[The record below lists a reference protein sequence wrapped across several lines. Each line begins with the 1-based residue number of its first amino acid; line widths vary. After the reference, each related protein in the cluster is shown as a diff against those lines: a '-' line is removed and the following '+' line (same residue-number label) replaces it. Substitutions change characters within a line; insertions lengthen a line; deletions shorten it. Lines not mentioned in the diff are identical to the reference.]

1 MARIRKFVAYRRLER
16 PYTRTSKYK
25 GKAYIKI
32 SPNIKVIGF
41 EHGSPKKR
49 FKYTLNLISKDNLQI
64 RDNALESAKQSSNK
78 ILEVNASD
86 VRNAD
91 QINSMIG
98 SAVGQM
104 SLFSKSKIIL
114 VDEVDGLSGMKDR
127 GGLLAITKLI
137 EKSSFPLVLTIT
149 NPWDYKFNKLR
160 RKTEMIEFTPLDYS
174 NIFKILKKI
183 CDDEKIKYE
192 EMILKGLARRAG
204 NDARA
209 AINDLETLT
218 IEAKE
223 LTKKSLEEL
232 GERNQQDTILNALFK
247 IFKTTDPKVAIGAFD
262 NVKEN
267 LDEQLLWLDEN
278 LPKEYDNPEDLA
290 RAYDKLSKADV
301 FNRRIKR
308 WQHYRFLVYINALIT
323 AGIAVSKKEKY
334 KHHVQYKPTGKLLK
348 LWWAKQKSMKKKA
361 IAGRIAEKT
370 HSSVKDVIKNT
381 LPYLQVS
388 FKKNKNFRD
397 ELINELDL
405 SREEVEWLRK

>member
-1 MARIRKFVAYRRLER
+1 MQPFTI
-16 PYTRTSKYK
+16 KYQ
-25 GKAYIKI
+25 
-32 SPNIKVIGF
+32 
-41 EHGSPKKR
+41 PKKTDEIIGQDTAIKKLKNFVVD
-49 FKYTLNLISKDNLQI
+49 FKRQRKNAAMIYGPSGIGKTISAH
-64 RDNALESAKQSSNK
+64 ALANEFGLE

-91 QINSMIG
+91 QINSMVG
-98 SAVGQM
+98 SAVSQQ
-104 SLFSKSKIIL
+104 SLFSKGKIIL
-114 VDEVDGLSGMKDR
+114 VDEIDGLSGTKDR
-127 GGLLAITKLI
+127 GGLQAIIKLI
-137 EKSSFPLVLTIT
+137 EKSSFPLVLTAT

-160 RKTEMIEFTPLDYS
+160 RKTEMIEFTPLDYLS
-174 NIFKILKKI
+174 IFEILKEI
-183 CDDEKIKYE
+183 CNNEKIKFE

-209 AINDLETLT
+209 AINDLQTLT

-223 LTKKSLEEL
+223 LTKKSLEDL
-232 GERNQQDTILNALFK
+232 GERNKEESIINALFK
-247 IFKTTDPKVAIGAFD
+247 IFKTTDPRVAIGAFD
-262 NVKEN
+262 NVREN

-278 LPKEYDNPEDLA
+278 LPKEYTKPEDLA
-290 RAYDKLSKADV
+290 NAYDKLSKSDV
-301 FNRRIKR
+301 FNRRIRR

-361 IAGRIAEKT
+361 IAERIAEKT
-370 HSSVKDVIKNT
+370 HRSTKGVLKDT

-405 SREEVEWLRK
+405 SSEEVEWLRK